1 MLDSGQY
8 FFADAIPELGPV
20 EGPLPPAFWEQPRVT
35 WVLAGLAVVLVVLW
49 WVWRRKGAGVAVAPV
64 VAAREALRNQPV
76 SLDDRA
82 VAGAVLQVLRR
93 YLPAALKWPA
103 TELTVEEMVLRVQ
116 ADERVSKAMKGELAG
131 LLQECEQW
139 QFSDVR
145 REPNRRLADRALEV
159 VEQIESAG
167 IPTLR
172 REKA

>member
-1 MLDSGQY
+1 
-8 FFADAIPELGPV
+8 
-20 EGPLPPAFWEQPRVT
+20 
-35 WVLAGLAVVLVVLW
+35 
-49 WVWRRKGAGVAVAPV
+49 
-64 VAAREALRNQPV
+64 
-76 SLDDRA
+76 
-82 VAGAVLQVLRR
+82 
-93 YLPAALKWPA
+93 LKWPA